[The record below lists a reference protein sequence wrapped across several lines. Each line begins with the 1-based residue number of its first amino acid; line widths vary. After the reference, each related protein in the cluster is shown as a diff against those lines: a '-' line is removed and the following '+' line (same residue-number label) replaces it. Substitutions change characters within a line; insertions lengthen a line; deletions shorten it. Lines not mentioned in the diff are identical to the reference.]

1 MCSGTVD
8 GGAIVGS
15 ELRLNVREIQRELHE
30 HELSRILEK
39 RKVAERVVAADA
51 EYDGIGPFVG
61 AVQLACR
68 DIRTD
73 RSVDRPEI
81 DRPGSRE
88 LDKVAVNRPAVHA
101 DIDAVVENAVTAQDR
116 L

>member
-1 MCSGTVD
+1 MTVD

-15 ELRLNVREIQRELHE
+15 ELRLKARDIQRELHE
-30 HELSRILEK
+30 HELLRVFEK

-51 EYDGIGPFVG
+51 EYDGIGRFVG
-61 AVQLACR
+61 VVQLACH

-81 DRPGSRE
+81 DRSVSRE
-88 LDKVAVNRPAVHA
+88 LDKVAVNRPAVPA
-101 DIDAVVENAVTAQDR
+101 DIGAVVENAVTAQDR